1 MSCILTVNCI
11 GSYAQ
16 KQRGDLSEELNECCA
31 KMAGMEEDLQSLRAE
46 AASLKEEL
54 EKEVQER
61 QSLAEEL
68 EAAIVSER
76 AAVAK
81 KDTEIAELSE
91 KVTAMAASNAGEKDD
106 EEAELRGAV
115 SSLEAKLGKALTD
128 IEEERSMAEEAREE
142 LSAILDEL
150 NFYKKECEKKDGML
164 KEKDAIL
171 KEKEALLVGKEH
183 ADALCGNLQKEGV
196 DEDPLVGAGK
206 EDEEVDSWGDDDW
219 GNENESDSQSKLT
232 ESQKTISSATEVVLS
247 QNVSSGGSGASSG
260 DDLINS
266 ASENDSAGPICVS
279 CQAPVQQA
287 VDYEKQRLTTRIY
300 ELEEEAQKAKDSFE
314 VWDSCLLMLAV
325 NDKNLASFERAGYK
339 HPDVKSM
346 PRLIGRPCAA
356 HRREHGSWRMKS
368 KGWQKKMRSIK
379 TN

>member
-1 MSCILTVNCI
+1 MKCI
-11 GSYAQ
+11 GSHAQ

-61 QSLAEEL
+61 QSLATEL

-91 KVTAMAASNAGEKDD
+91 KVTAMADSNGGGKDD

-115 SSLEAKLGKALTD
+115 SSLEAKLSKALAD

-142 LSAILDEL
+142 LSAILNEL
-150 NFYKKECEKKDGML
+150 NSCKKECEKKDGML

-171 KEKEALLVGKEH
+171 KEKEALLVGKEQ
-183 ADALCGNLQKEGV
+183 DALCGNLQKEGV

-206 EDEEVDSWGDDDW
+206 EIEEVDSWGDDDW
-219 GNENESDSQSKLT
+219 GNDDESDSQSKLT
-232 ESQKTISSATEVVLS
+232 ESQKTISSAAEVVLS

-266 ASENDSAGPICVS
+266 ASENDSTGPICVS

-287 VDYEKQRLTTRIY
+287 ADHEKQRLTTRIY

-314 VWDSCLLMLAV
+314 VWDCCHIMFAV
-325 NDKNLASFERAGYK
+325 Y
-339 HPDVKSM
+339 VK
-346 PRLIGRPCAA
+346 
-356 HRREHGSWRMKS
+356 
-368 KGWQKKMRSIK
+368 
-379 TN
+379 T